1 MAGRWKTTGPPRA
14 AGFKHAMISASDI
27 VGHPSNVEAAVQAI
41 RDSGL
46 RVTGMEALRDFEGL
60 TGKMHDYKVD
70 VAKSM
75 LEL

>member
-1 MAGRWKTTGPPRA
+1 MPMNFNDFGIDSASMAGSLENRLSAARQ

-46 RVTGMEALRDFEGL
+46 RVTGMEALQD
-60 TGKMHDYKVD
+60 
-70 VAKSM
+70 
-75 LEL
+75 